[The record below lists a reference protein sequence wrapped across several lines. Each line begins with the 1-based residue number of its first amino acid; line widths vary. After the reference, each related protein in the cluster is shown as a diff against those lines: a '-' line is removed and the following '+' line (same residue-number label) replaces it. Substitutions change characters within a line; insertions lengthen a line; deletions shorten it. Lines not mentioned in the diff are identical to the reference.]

1 MKSEEVPMADA
12 MSDRPRPMAQSSMN
26 TGRDNSVTGLIKSLA
41 DDVTRLFSQEVA
53 LAKAEVSTALDHIK
67 AGVLSLAIGLGV
79 LFVGFIV
86 LLFAAAEALSLVVA
100 SWLAY
105 LIVGG
110 VVAIIGLI
118 LLMKAKKNLNPE
130 SMVPNRTIDSL
141 KKDEAMVRRTVS

>member
-1 MKSEEVPMADA
+1 MADA
-12 MSDRPRPMAQSSMN
+12 MSDRPQPMAQSSAN
-26 TGRDNSVTGLIKSLA
+26 TGRDSSVTGLIKSLA

-100 SWLAY
+100 PWLAY

-110 VVAIIGLI
+110 VVAIIGVI
-118 LLMKAKKNLNPE
+118 LLLKAKKNLNPE

>member
-1 MKSEEVPMADA
+1 
-12 MSDRPRPMAQSSMN
+12 MAQSSMSS
-26 TGRDNSVTGLIKSLA
+26 GRDSSVTGLIKSLA

-53 LAKAEVSTALDHIK
+53 LAKAEVATALNHIK

-79 LFVGFIV
+79 LFAGFIV
-86 LLFAAAEALSLVVA
+86 LLFAAVAALSLVV
-100 SWLAY
+100 SQWLAA

-110 VVAIIGLI
+110 AVAIIGLI
-118 LLMKAKKNLNPE
+118 LLMVAKKNLNPE